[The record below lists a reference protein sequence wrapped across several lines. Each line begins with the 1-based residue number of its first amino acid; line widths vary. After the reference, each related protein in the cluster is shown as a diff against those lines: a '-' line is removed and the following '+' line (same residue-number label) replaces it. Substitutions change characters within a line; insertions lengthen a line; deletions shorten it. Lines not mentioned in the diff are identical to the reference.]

1 MKLLNLLPLALIII
15 LATSSCKHFLPQKD
29 SGNDIND
36 TIVSENF
43 TGIKKYY
50 SEGKLIKEVTFRD
63 GAKNGLCKNYYDDGR
78 LKTTIIY
85 SNNLKSDTSRWYYP
99 EGMVYR
105 ETPYRNNML
114 NGVQVKYYKN
124 GRIQAEIPY
133 KNGFRTPGLKEYYED
148 GRPVTGMPS
157 IVNETDDSYYSSHG
171 TVRLVLKLSNNSKNV
186 QFFKGPLSDGA
197 FDPSACKEITVSS
210 GMGYIELARSDSGGT
225 GYIDI
230 TAVYITRFRNKEILT
245 KRIKLPYN
253 NLI

>member
-1 MKLLNLLPLALIII
+1 MKLLNFLTLAIII
-15 LATSSCKHFLPQKD
+15 LLAAASCKHILPQKEA
-29 SGNDIND
+29 GNEIND

-50 SEGKLIKEVTFRD
+50 SEGKLIKEVTFKD
-63 GAKNGLCKNYYDDGR
+63 GVKDGLCKNYYDDGR

-105 ETPYRNNML
+105 ATPYRNNML

-124 GRIQAEIPY
+124 GRVQAEIPY
-133 KNGFRTPGLKEYYED
+133 KDGLRMPGLKEYYED
-148 GRPVTGMPS
+148 GRPVAGMPS
-157 IVNETDDSYYSSHG
+157 IVAETDASHYATHG
-171 TVRLVLKLSNNSKNV
+171 TVRLILKLSNNSKNV
-186 QFFKGPLSDGA
+186 QFFRGSLVDGA
-197 FDPSACKEITVSS
+197 FDPSVCREITVSS
-210 GMGYIELARSDSGGT
+210 GMGYAELSRTDSGGS

-230 TAVYITRFRNKEILT
+230 TAVYVTRFRNKEILT

-253 NLI
+253 NLK